1 MSAVTDSARLLL
13 TDLDRL
19 GVELLAD
26 GDRLRFRPRT
36 VVDSQ
41 MRRRMARHKE
51 GLIEALSDDGPVE
64 APVRWAQRASALLA
78 TVADAER
85 RVALRDLF
93 EERAAICEHDGKLS
107 RAEAEQV
114 AFEELRAAA
123 DDEAQQ
129 SD

>member
-26 GDRLRFRPRT
+26 GDRLRFRPQT

-41 MRRRMARHKE
+41 MRRRMARYKE
-51 GLIEALSDDGPVE
+51 GLIEALSDDGMVE
-64 APVRWAQRASALLA
+64 APGRWAQYASALLA
-78 TVADAER
+78 TVADVER

-93 EERAAICEHDGKLS
+93 EERAAICEYDGGML
-107 RAEAEQV
+107 REEAEQV
-114 AFEELRAAA
+114 AFEELRAAV